1 MDEKEV
7 FEQGLQAVYE
17 GRASMKII
25 LMEHLK
31 IIELTP
37 TVIGFGDFEDEE
49 GDDE

>member
-1 MDEKEV
+1 MDEKEM

-25 LMEHLK
+25 LMEHLN

-37 TVIGFGDFEDEE
+37 TVIGFGDFEED
-49 GDDE
+49 DDE

>member
-1 MDEKEV
+1 MDEKEM

-37 TVIGFGDFEDEE
+37 TVIGFGDFEEE
-49 GDDE
+49 DDE

>member
-1 MDEKEV
+1 MDEKEM

-17 GRASMKII
+17 GRAFMKII

-37 TVIGFGDFEDEE
+37 TVIGFGDNEE